1 MRRRDTAA
9 VCEAGP
15 AQCSP
20 ANAAFLAEIAAA
32 QRQGLTALPGGLGL
46 DAALAQTLQQ
56 QVGGDPWTD
65 RTGVDRLRS
74 ELLVMRQDERD
85 NLFGLLRD
93 HRRGTDPSELWI
105 AVVVAS
111 ACLGSRHLWRDLGLA
126 SRDRLRELLSHNFP
140 SLVARNTRD
149 MRWKRFFYH
158 ELCER
163 GGGIACLAPS
173 CDQCSSRPEC
183 FGPET

>member
-74 ELLVMRQDERD
+74 ELLVMRQGRARQP
-85 NLFGLLRD
+85 LRSAARSPAG
-93 HRRGTDPSELWI
+93 HRPQRIVDRSRGGQRLPGQSASVAGPWACIKRPTARTAEPQLSEPGRAQHPRHEVE
-105 AVVVAS
+105 AVF
-111 ACLGSRHLWRDLGLA
+111 LPRTLRTRRW
-126 SRDRLRELLSHNFP
+126 DRLPGTEL
-140 SLVARNTRD
+140 
-149 MRWKRFFYH
+149 
-158 ELCER
+158 
-163 GGGIACLAPS
+163 
-173 CDQCSSRPEC
+173 
-183 FGPET
+183 